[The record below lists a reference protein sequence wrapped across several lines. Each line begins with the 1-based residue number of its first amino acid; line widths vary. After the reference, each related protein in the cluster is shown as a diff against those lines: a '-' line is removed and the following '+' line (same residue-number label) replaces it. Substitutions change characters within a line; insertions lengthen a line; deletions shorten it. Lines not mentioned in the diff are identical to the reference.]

1 MNILSPLCVPSQRN
15 QFYSFTILAN
25 ILRTAFVAGTTI
37 YSIYIAVGFNMI
49 VTLQSLKSLLA
60 CSTFEWVI
68 SAYHQ
73 AQSSTV
79 SQMCSV
85 KQNKFI

>member
-1 MNILSPLCVPSQRN
+1 MG
-15 QFYSFTILAN
+15 
-25 ILRTAFVAGTTI
+25 FVKLLFQEQQYTV
-37 YSIYIAVGFNMI
+37 YIAVGFNII

-60 CSTFEWVI
+60 RSTFEWVI

-73 AQSSTV
+73 AQSTTV
-79 SQMCSV
+79 SQMFSV